1 MPDRVT
7 GVRTQDV
14 DGVCRV
20 ARVAVLS
27 AGSWGTTMAKVFADA
42 GNDVMAHAR
51 RAEVAE
57 AINVRHQNPSY
68 LPGVLLPPRL
78 RATTSAAEALD
89 GAAYVVLSIPAQT
102 LRENL
107 AAWAPH
113 IAPDAVVVSLMKG
126 IETHSGLRMSELIH
140 EVTGI
145 SRERIAVLSGPNLSR
160 EIAGGQPAAS
170 VIACPDETAAA
181 AVQRACHTPYFRPYT
196 ATDVTGC
203 ELGGATKNVIAL
215 AVGLAAG
222 LGLGD
227 NSRALLITR
236 GLAETARL
244 GAAMGADPLTFSGL
258 AGAGDLMATCSSPL
272 SRNRTFGEHLGQGM
286 SVEEATRATNQT
298 AEGVK
303 SCRAILDLA
312 RAHGAEMPIT
322 EVVAAVI
329 DGEATVE
336 DAAAVLLSRTPK
348 PEHYGA

>member
-1 MPDRVT
+1 M
-7 GVRTQDV
+7 
-14 DGVCRV
+14 CRV

-42 GNDVMAHAR
+42 GSDVVVHAR
-51 RAEVAE
+51 RDEVAD
-57 AINVRHQNPSY
+57 AINTAHQNPRY
-68 LPGVLLPPRL
+68 LPDVLLPPRL
-78 RATTSAAEALD
+78 RATTNATEALI

-107 AAWAPH
+107 AAWAPY
-113 IAPDAVVVSLMKG
+113 IGADAVVVSLMKG
-126 IETHSGLRMSELIH
+126 IETHSGLRMSEVIG

-145 SRERIAVLSGPNLSR
+145 PAERIAVLSGPNLAR

-181 AVQRACHTPYFRPYT
+181 ALQAACHTPYFRPYT
-196 ATDVTGC
+196 ATDVAGC

-227 NSRALLITR
+227 NARALLITR

-244 GAAMGADPLTFSGL
+244 GAALGADPLTFSGL
-258 AGAGDLMATCSSPL
+258 AGAGDLIATCSSPL

-286 SVEEATRATNQT
+286 SVDQAAQATGQT

-329 DGEATVE
+329 DGTATVA
-336 DAAAVLLSRTPK
+336 DAAAALMSRTPK

>member
-1 MPDRVT
+1 M
-7 GVRTQDV
+7 
-14 DGVCRV
+14 CRV

-42 GNDVMAHAR
+42 GSDVVVHAR
-51 RAEVAE
+51 RDEVAD
-57 AINVRHQNPSY
+57 AINTAHQNPRY
-68 LPGVLLPPRL
+68 LPDVLLPPRL
-78 RATTSAAEALD
+78 RATTNATEALA

-107 AAWAPH
+107 AAWAPY
-113 IAPDAVVVSLMKG
+113 IGADAVVVSLMKG
-126 IETHSGLRMSELIH
+126 IETHSGLRMSEVIG

-145 SRERIAVLSGPNLSR
+145 PADRIAVLSGPNLAR

-181 AVQRACHTPYFRPYT
+181 ALQAACHTPYFRPYT
-196 ATDVTGC
+196 ATDVAGC

-227 NSRALLITR
+227 NARALLITR

-244 GAAMGADPLTFSGL
+244 GAALGADPLTFSGL
-258 AGAGDLMATCSSPL
+258 AGAGDLIATCSSPL

-286 SVEEATRATNQT
+286 SVDQAARATGQT

-329 DGEATVE
+329 DGTATVA
-336 DAAAVLLSRTPK
+336 DAAAALMSRTPK

>member
-1 MPDRVT
+1 M
-7 GVRTQDV
+7 
-14 DGVCRV
+14 

-42 GNDVMAHAR
+42 GSDVVVHAR
-51 RAEVAE
+51 RDEVAD
-57 AINVRHQNPSY
+57 AINTAHQNPRY
-68 LPGVLLPPRL
+68 LPDVLLPPRL
-78 RATTSAAEALD
+78 RATTDATEALI

-107 AAWAPH
+107 AAWAPY
-113 IAPDAVVVSLMKG
+113 IGPEAVVVSLMKG
-126 IETHSGLRMSELIH
+126 IETHSGLRMSEVIG

-145 SRERIAVLSGPNLSR
+145 PAERIAVLSGPNLAR

-181 AVQRACHTPYFRPYT
+181 ALQKACHTPYFRPYT
-196 ATDVTGC
+196 ATDVAGC

-227 NSRALLITR
+227 NARALLITR

-258 AGAGDLMATCSSPL
+258 AGAGDLIATCASPL

-286 SVEEATRATNQT
+286 SIDQAAQATGQT

-312 RAHGAEMPIT
+312 RAHGVEMPIT
-322 EVVAAVI
+322 QVVAAVI
-329 DGEATVE
+329 DGTATVT
-336 DAAAVLLSRTPK
+336 DAATALMSRSPK
-348 PEHYGA
+348 PEHYSA

>member
-1 MPDRVT
+1 M
-7 GVRTQDV
+7 
-14 DGVCRV
+14 CRV

-42 GNDVMAHAR
+42 GSDVVVHAR
-51 RAEVAE
+51 RDEVAG
-57 AINVRHQNPSY
+57 AINTAHQNPRY
-68 LPGVLLPPRL
+68 LPDVLLPPRL
-78 RATTSAAEALD
+78 RATTDATEALI

-107 AAWAPH
+107 AAWAPY
-113 IAPDAVVVSLMKG
+113 IGPDAVVVSLMKG
-126 IETHSGLRMSELIH
+126 IETHSGLRMSEVIG

-145 SRERIAVLSGPNLSR
+145 PAERIAVLSGPNLAR

-181 AVQRACHTPYFRPYT
+181 ALQKACHTPYFRPYT
-196 ATDVTGC
+196 ASDVAGC

-227 NSRALLITR
+227 NARALLITR

-258 AGAGDLMATCSSPL
+258 AGAGDLIATCASPL

-286 SVEEATRATNQT
+286 SVDQAAQATGQT

-312 RAHGAEMPIT
+312 RAHGVEMPIT
-322 EVVAAVI
+322 QVVAAVI
-329 DGEATVE
+329 DGTATVT
-336 DAAAVLLSRTPK
+336 DAATALMSRSPK
-348 PEHYGA
+348 PEHYSA